1 MMKLIISLLLITSV
15 SFAQNQSKVPQQK
28 TLVEQALEN
37 QDPAL
42 QDTDQMSL
50 VKDRQSA
57 CPSCDHSALLASGNY
72 GCDVLKIQDL
82 CPKSSGRGDDTEAQK
97 GTN

>member
-15 SFAQNQSKVPQQK
+15 NFAQNQSKVPQQPNPI
-28 TLVEQALEN
+28 EEALKKS
-37 QDPAL
+37 DPAL
-42 QDTDQMSL
+42 QDTDEMSL

-72 GCDVLKIQDL
+72 GCEVLKIQDL
-82 CPKSSGRGDDTEAQK
+82 CPKSSGGEDTEAQK